1 MDIRAATTQLKP
13 FIRFPFQ
20 DHEARSRFLIGSA
33 LTLGSFIVPIIPG
46 LFASGYALRVM
57 RSTAEGEAPRMPA
70 WDDWGGFLS
79 LGFRGAVV
87 GFLFLLPSLA
97 VSLLGMT
104 VYFGA
109 FLMLPFLTR
118 PGGSGEEAFI
128 VLWLLAMAVM
138 FLSVAVATL
147 LLVVGVIPL
156 PASLTHFALKD
167 ELAAAFRVREW
178 WPILSANALGYF
190 ITFVITLGI
199 FASSY
204 FAFYALYSTLILAC
218 LGFLVMLPFNFYIS
232 LVGGALFGDA
242 YREGNQLAYGERPD
256 RP

>member
-20 DHEARSRFLIGSA
+20 NREARSRFLIGCA
-33 LTLGSFIVPIIPG
+33 VTLGGFILPIVPG
-46 LFASGYALRVM
+46 LFAGGYALRVM
-57 RSTAEGEAPRMPA
+57 RSTAEGEAPSMPP

-97 VSLLGMT
+97 VSLLGIV
-104 VYFGA
+104 VYFGI
-109 FLMLPFLTR
+109 FLMLPFSTR
-118 PGGSGEEAFI
+118 PGGSGEGAFI
-128 VLWLLAMAVM
+128 LLSFLAIAVM
-138 FLSVAVATL
+138 FLSMAIASL
-147 LLVVGVIPL
+147 LFVLGIIPL

-167 ELAAAFRVREW
+167 QLAAAFRVREW

-190 ITFVITLGI
+190 ITFVIALGI
-199 FASSY
+199 FAVSY

-218 LGFLVMLPFNFYIS
+218 LAFIVMVPLSFYTS

-242 YREGNQLAYGERPD
+242 YRDGNLLRPGGS
-256 RP
+256 